1 MPIYNYDDD
10 IDGQLT
16 IEDYM
21 SPVNS
26 MVAVAD
32 IFARAK
38 KQMNVYEYK
47 TFIFALAQI
56 RWKEEVKSNLVYLDK
71 KELADYC
78 GVHTDTDHLS
88 ADLQEKIQDLPR
100 NSFIKISNKD
110 IGLFDSG
117 CFINRVTMLKN
128 RVRIKFDDEYLKL
141 FTSLKNGEY
150 ITLWADDFLR
160 MDNSE
165 NGVRAMT
172 LYEDLR
178 QHSDT
183 RITNV
188 RGYGVKALKELW
200 GIPKDGKG
208 SYMRKDGHFDRQ
220 KFEVKVL
227 QPVLENLSK
236 CKMITVLMQQDG
248 KLYEKVKRGNKVRGY
263 NIYWVVSNR
272 PAVATATEMI
282 EIQDRVDRNPQ
293 VLKIAKDILAGEKI
307 KKNKHK
313 KNSFNDF
320 EQRDYDYSDL
330 EMY

>member
-10 IDGQLT
+10 IEGQLT

-56 RWKEEVKSNLVYLDK
+56 RWKEEIKSNLVYLDK

-78 GVHTDTDHLS
+78 GVHTDADHLS
-88 ADLQEKIQDLPR
+88 VDLQEKIQDLPR
-100 NSFIKISNKD
+100 NSFVKISNKD
-110 IGLFDSG
+110 LGLFDSG

-128 RVRIKFDDEYLKL
+128 RVRIKFDDEYLRL

-293 VLKIAKDILAGEKI
+293 ILKIAKDILAGEKI
-307 KKNKHK
+307 KKNKPK
-313 KNSFNDF
+313 KNSFK
-320 EQRDYDYSDL
+320 
-330 EMY
+330 